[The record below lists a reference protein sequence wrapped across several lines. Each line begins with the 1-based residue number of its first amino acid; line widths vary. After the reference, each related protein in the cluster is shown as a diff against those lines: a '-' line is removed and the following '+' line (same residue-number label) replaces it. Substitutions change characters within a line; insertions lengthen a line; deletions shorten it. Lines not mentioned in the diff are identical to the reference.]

1 MVWARWEPCGIRTS
15 FSVAYNVKLNQLRA
29 YQAIMLTGSVTAAAE
44 RLHTTQPAISRQLA
58 ALEQA
63 TKLRL
68 FERRSGG
75 RMVPTALGLSFF
87 RHIEGTL
94 SGIEDIPDVASQ
106 LRESGQA
113 RLRIGATPPLLNS
126 AFVSKALKLFVQ
138 KQPKTRL
145 SIESRSRHDIE
156 EWVANGQIDL
166 GLALLPADSPL
177 VKAIPLF
184 STFAVAVVHSESPLA
199 RRRVLDPD
207 SLTGSRLI
215 LPSRQL
221 IRALIDQSVSEKGK
235 TLSADIEVSSALT
248 CCKLAADGLGVSV
261 CDPFSPTAFES
272 SGLRVLKWKPEVSLT
287 YGVLISDTRE
297 LSSSARVFAEC
308 LGEHV
313 SQAGLAVG
321 GRADSFPAGT
331 RFS

>member
-1 MVWARWEPCGIRTS
+1 MVWVLFNTLLFQS
-15 FSVAYNVKLNQLRA
+15 SKSVAYNVKLTQLRA

-58 ALEQA
+58 SLEDA

-94 SGIEDIPDVASQ
+94 SGIEDIPAVASQ

-126 AFVSKALKLFVQ
+126 AFVSRALKMFTQ
-138 KQPKTRL
+138 RHPNTRL

-177 VKAIPLF
+177 VRTVPII
-184 STFAVAVVHSESPLA
+184 STHAVAVVQAGSALA
-199 RRRVLDPD
+199 RRRTLDPM
-207 SLTGSRLI
+207 SITGAKLI

-221 IRALIDQSVSEKGK
+221 LRALIDQRVATEGM
-235 TLSADIEVSSALT
+235 TLSADIEASSALT
-248 CCKLAADGLGVSV
+248 CCKLAADGLGVAI
-261 CDPFSPTAFES
+261 CDPFSPTAFAT
-272 SGLRVLKWKPEVSLT
+272 GLRVLRWKPEVPLS
-287 YGVLISDTRE
+287 YGILMSDRRE
-297 LSSSARVFAEC
+297 LSHMAQVFSEC
-308 LGEHV
+308 LRE
-313 SQAGLAVG
+313 QAMLAG
-321 GRADSFPAGT
+321 FGPA
-331 RFS
+331 

>member
-1 MVWARWEPCGIRTS
+1 MA
-15 FSVAYNVKLNQLRA
+15 FNVKLNQLRA
-29 YQAIMLTGSVTAAAE
+29 YQTIMLTGSVTAAAE

-58 ALEQA
+58 SLEQA

-75 RMVPTALGLSFF
+75 RMVPTPLGLSFF

-106 LRESGQA
+106 LRESGEA

-126 AFVSKALKLFVQ
+126 TFVSMALQLFLQ
-138 KQPKTRL
+138 RQPKTRL

-177 VKAIPLF
+177 VQAVPLF
-184 STFAVAVVHSESPLA
+184 STQAVAVVHKSSPLA
-199 RRRVLDPD
+199 RRKSLDPATVKD
-207 SLTGSRLI
+207 ASRLI

-221 IRALIDQSVSEKGK
+221 LRALIDQKVSELGQ

-248 CCKLAADGLGVSV
+248 CCKLAADGVGVAI
-261 CDPFSPTAFES
+261 CDPFSPTAFEA
-272 SGLRVLKWKPEVSLT
+272 SGLRALKWKPEVNLT
-287 YGVLISDTRE
+287 YGILFSNRRE
-297 LSSSARVFAEC
+297 LSIPARVLAEC
-308 LGEHV
+308 LGQ
-313 SQAGLAVG
+313 QADKT
-321 GRADSFPAGT
+321 DSAFGSKSIH
-331 RFS
+331 RDFLDKF